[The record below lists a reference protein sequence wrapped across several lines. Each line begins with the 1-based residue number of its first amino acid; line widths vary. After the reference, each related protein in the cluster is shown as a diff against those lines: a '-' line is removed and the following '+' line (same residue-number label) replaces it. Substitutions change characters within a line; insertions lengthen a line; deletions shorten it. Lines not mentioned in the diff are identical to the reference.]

1 MTDNI
6 TVIGAVG
13 SDPRVHTT
21 AQGLTITSFRLASTR
36 RIFDR
41 LKGTWEDG
49 DTNWYTVS
57 TFRQLAKNASSSI
70 RRGDRVV
77 VHGRLRLRAWESGE
91 KSGTAIEIDAEAV
104 GHDLTWG
111 TTTLSKTRASGA
123 SGGADAAAAASSTG
137 IAEGWPTD
145 PADVAGDADERAA
158 AAFASD
164 REAEHDD
171 ADGDRDL
178 EAPVDERAVALPF

>member
-41 LKGTWEDG
+41 VKGAWEDG
-49 DTNWYTVS
+49 ETNWYTVS

-77 VHGRLRLRAWESGE
+77 VHGRLRLRSWESGE

-111 TTTLSKTRASGA
+111 TTSLSKTRAAGA
-123 SGGADAAAAASSTG
+123 SGGPDAAAAASPTV
-137 IAEGWPTD
+137 AEGWPAD
-145 PADVAGDADERAA
+145 PVDAAGDADERAA
-158 AAFASD
+158 AAFASE
-164 REAEHDD
+164 REAERAD
-171 ADGDRDL
+171 AETDGDRD
-178 EAPVDERAVALPF
+178 ASVDDRALALPF